1 MSSDGMSKNGIM
13 NLSVKDQE
21 KHSTVG
27 TENEE
32 EFAIL

>member
-1 MSSDGMSKNGIM
+1 MGKTGIKTP
-13 NLSVKDQE
+13 NTKDQE